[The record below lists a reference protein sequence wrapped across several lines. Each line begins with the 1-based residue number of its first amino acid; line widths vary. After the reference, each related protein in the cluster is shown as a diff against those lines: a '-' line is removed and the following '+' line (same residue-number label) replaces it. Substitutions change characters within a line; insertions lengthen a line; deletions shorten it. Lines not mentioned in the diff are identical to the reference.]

1 MEQGKG
7 QWASSFGFLMAA
19 VGSAVGLGNLW
30 GFPYKMG
37 ANGGFAFLLL
47 YLVLV
52 VFVGYVIM
60 LTELSLGRKTG
71 KGVVGAYTELSKKYT
86 FIGWMSAIAPWLILS
101 FYCMLGGY
109 CMKYAIANLGD
120 LFGAGWGIGDAA
132 SDAYFFGFAADMGQ
146 TVVFSLV
153 FVVLTILIVRA
164 GVSSGIEKFTSI
176 AMPALFVML
185 VITIIRSCTLPGAA
199 EGIAFMFKPDWTA
212 FQGTGWV
219 KVLSVA
225 GGQMFFS
232 LSLGMS
238 IMVAYGSYLPKTENL
253 EKSALIIPFADTIVA
268 LMAGLAT
275 MPAVFASG
283 LEPGAGPGLLFVTLQ
298 TVFKGMGGFG
308 PIFGFVFYSLVFIA
322 AITSSISLLEGIT
335 AVAVDKMEEKGKKV
349 DRNKL
354 VLALGASIAV
364 TAAIIS
370 IDGLGQNGFP
380 QFLGQGCWLD
390 AVDLISEGILM
401 PLAACYCAIIIP
413 TELVRDEVT
422 LNGEKFKTQK
432 FYEFCIKFVAPI
444 MMVIVLLGQLDGFL
458 GLGMFG

>member
-132 SDAYFFGFAADMGQ
+132 SDAYFFGFAADMVQ
-146 TVVFSLV
+146 TSVYSLI

-185 VITIIRSCTLPGAA
+185 LITIVRSCTLPGAA
-199 EGIAFMFKPDWTA
+199 EGLAFMFKPDWSA

-253 EKSALIIPFADTIVA
+253 EKSALIIPFADTTVA

-283 LEPGAGPGLLFVTLQ
+283 LEPSAGPGLLFVTLQ
-298 TVFKGMGGFG
+298 TVFQSMGGFG
-308 PIFGFVFYSLVFIA
+308 PIFGFLFYGLVFIA

-354 VLALGASIAV
+354 VMILGATIAV
-364 TAAIIS
+364 TSVIIS

-413 TELVRDEVT
+413 TELVKEEVT
-422 LNGEKFKTQK
+422 LNGEKFATQK

>member
-1 MEQGKG
+1 MEQSKG
-7 QWASSFGFLMAA
+7 QWGSSFGFMMAA

-60 LTELSLGRKTG
+60 LSELALGRKTG
-71 KGVVGAYTELSKKYT
+71 KGVVGAYTDLSKKYT

-109 CMKYAIANLGD
+109 CLKYAVANFGD
-120 LFGAGWGIGDAA
+120 IFGAGFGIGDAA
-132 SDAYFFGFAADMGQ
+132 SDAYFFDFAANMGQ
-146 TVVFSLV
+146 TVIFSLI
-153 FVVLTILIVRA
+153 FVALTVLIVRA
-164 GVSSGIEKFTSI
+164 GVSGGIEKFTSI

-185 VITIIRSCTLPGAA
+185 VVVIVRACTLPGAA

-238 IMVAYGSYLPKTENL
+238 IMVAYGSYLPKTDNL
-253 EKSALIIPFADTIVA
+253 ERSALIIPFADTVVA

-275 MPAVFASG
+275 MPAVFAAG

-298 TVFKGMGGFG
+298 TVFQGMGAVG
-308 PIFGFVFYSLVFIA
+308 PFFGFVFYTLVFIA

-335 AVAVDKMEEKGKKV
+335 AVAVDKMEEKGKTV
-349 DRNKL
+349 NRNKL
-354 VLALGASIAV
+354 VMILGVTIAV
-364 TAAIIS
+364 TASIIS

-413 TELVRDEVT
+413 TTLVEEEVT
-422 LNGEKFKTQK
+422 LNGNKFKTQK

>member
-1 MEQGKG
+1 MEQSKG
-7 QWASSFGFLMAA
+7 QWGSSFGFMMAA

-60 LTELSLGRKTG
+60 LSELALGRKTG
-71 KGVVGAYTELSKKYT
+71 KGVVGAYTDLSKKYT

-109 CMKYAIANLGD
+109 CLKYAVANFGD
-120 LFGAGWGIGDAA
+120 IFGAGFGIGDAA
-132 SDAYFFGFAADMGQ
+132 SDAYFFDFAANMGQ
-146 TVVFSLV
+146 TVIFSLI
-153 FVVLTILIVRA
+153 FVALTVLIVRA
-164 GVSSGIEKFTSI
+164 GVSGGIEKFTSI

-185 VITIIRSCTLPGAA
+185 VVVIVRACTLPGAA
-199 EGIAFMFKPDWTA
+199 EGIAFMFKPDWSA

-238 IMVAYGSYLPKTENL
+238 IMVAYGSYLPKTDNL
-253 EKSALIIPFADTIVA
+253 ERSALIIPFADTVVA

-275 MPAVFASG
+275 MPAVFAAG

-298 TVFKGMGGFG
+298 TVFQGMGAVG
-308 PIFGFVFYSLVFIA
+308 PFFGFVFYTLVFIA

-335 AVAVDKMEEKGKKV
+335 AVAVDKMEEKGKTV
-349 DRNKL
+349 NRNKL
-354 VLALGASIAV
+354 VMILGATIAV
-364 TAAIIS
+364 TASIIS

-413 TELVRDEVT
+413 TTLVEEEVT
-422 LNGEKFKTQK
+422 LNGNKFKTQK

-458 GLGMFG
+458 GLGLFG